1 MKLRLREKLLGGF
14 GIVLALMAVVSV
26 MGIMRLQQAA
36 DGTERLYRENA
47 LGILNA
53 EEVNVHMIAS
63 AREEKRAFLEDD
75 PAKRGS
81 LIAEAREALADAAE
95 HLQEYHVTFASE
107 ADAQQW
113 AEVETKVK
121 AVSAEREKVLVLLE
135 QGKDEEASA
144 TAGKMAADVAEMNK
158 VLSET
163 GEYNARLAEDAK
175 NAAADSASSSRNL
188 LIGITLVAV
197 VVGFGIAFWLARS
210 ISGAAKQAADAATSI
225 SRGDVNVAVNIK
237 SKDEMGD
244 LANAFTEMTV
254 YLKEMVAAAEAVAGG
269 DLNVTVTSRGTSD
282 ALGNALHNMVD
293 NLRSLIGTVK
303 TNATNILSASDQL
316 REASDQMAGAT
327 GQ

>member
-1 MKLRLREKLLGGF
+1 MKIGLREKLLGGF
-14 GIVLALMAVVSV
+14 GAVLVLMVIVAV

-36 DGTERLYRENA
+36 DRTDDLYTQNV
-47 LGILNA
+47 LGVQFSLETRA
-53 EEVNVHMIAS
+53 QMLVS
-63 AREEKRAFLEDD
+63 ARDEKRAFLAGEQDER
-75 PAKRGS
+75 AT
-81 LIAEAREALADAAE
+81 LIRASRDAMAAAE
-95 HLQEYHVTFASE
+95 KAMQDYHQTFASE

-113 AEVETKVK
+113 AEAETLVKKVI
-121 AVSAEREKVLVLLE
+121 ADREAVLVLLE
-135 QGKDEEASA
+135 QGKAEEA
-144 TAGKMAADVAEMNK
+144 KRAASGMGDDIKAIDK
-158 VLSET
+158 TLTET
-163 GEYNARLAEDAK
+163 GQFNADIAKESK

-269 DLNVTVTSRGTSD
+269 DLNVTVNSRGTSD

-316 REASDQMAGAT
+316 REASDQMAGA
-327 GQ
+327 